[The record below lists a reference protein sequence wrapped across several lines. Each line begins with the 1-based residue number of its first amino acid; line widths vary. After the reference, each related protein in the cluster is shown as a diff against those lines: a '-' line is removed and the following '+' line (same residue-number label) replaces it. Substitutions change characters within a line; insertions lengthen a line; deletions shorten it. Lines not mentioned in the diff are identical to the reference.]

1 MPPRIYFDNA
11 ATTPMDPRVRE
22 AAEPYLNHLWGNP
35 SSLHQEGRVAREA
48 VEIGSDGNRLHR

>member
-22 AAEPYLNHLWGNP
+22 SAE
-35 SSLHQEGRVAREA
+35 RVSEL
-48 VEIGSDGNRLHR
+48 GLG